1 MSPSRILALSI
12 GLAASVLAC
21 SSDDDDERHGIV
33 KLELQPAQPVSDAF
47 PDPFAGT
54 VQIVATMQYG
64 DCLTE
69 HYADDPEQRFDG
81 EIGSALV
88 DEWID
93 RLCSDA
99 IDLEM
104 PIDCTVERIT
114 QHLDGG
120 PAQLEVVYRVTGDL
134 AGRELA
140 VGPLPNET
148 EARCPGGALPE
159 MHVGAVRGLD
169 EAGVLLWQGESLSP
183 TDAVVDQGAAV
194 TIYAA
199 RVPAP

>member
-1 MSPSRILALSI
+1 MSPPRILALSI
-12 GLAASVLAC
+12 GLAASMLAC
-21 SSDDDDERHGIV
+21 GSDDDDERHGIV
-33 KLELQPAQPVSDAF
+33 KLELQPAQPVSDTF

-54 VQIVATMQYG
+54 VQIVATVQYG
-64 DCLTE
+64 DCLTAY
-69 HYADDPEQRFDG
+69 YADDADRRFDG

-88 DEWID
+88 EEWID
-93 RLCSDA
+93 RLCDEA

-104 PIDCTVERIT
+104 PIDCTVARID

-120 PAQLEVVYRVTGDL
+120 PAQLEVGYAVTGDL
-134 AGRELA
+134 AGRQLA

-159 MHVGAVRGLD
+159 VHVGAVRGLD
-169 EAGVLLWQGESLSP
+169 GAGVLLWQGQSVSQ